1 MINRDALADV
11 LEIIEQHEDSITN
24 EVIFAAAF
32 NRIVN
37 MENQIRELQACMNE
51 MLGAQRNF
59 AQGVEDERI

>member
-11 LEIIEQHEDSITN
+11 LGIVQSHEEEITN
-24 EVIFAAAF
+24 EAVFAAAF

-37 MENQIRELQACMNE
+37 LEIQVHELQMNMNE
-51 MLGAQRNF
+51 LFGAQRNF